1 MLISNLFK
9 HIKLLLN
16 IRYKLVLWQNL
27 MALIVEELRLW
38 SQHPLCIIVYT
49 T

>member
-38 SQHPLCIIVYT
+38 SQYPLCIIVYT